1 MRLSLS
7 QKLSLGPLT
16 VAALTGLLAFG
27 YLLPRMEAEFDQ
39 QGQEIGAALPSALA
53 STLMELLAARQ
64 HAAVQSAIDNVAA
77 KSSVAYVAVIDP
89 GGKLIAVSGEF
100 RDTIRKQYPQ
110 LLTTNEGA
118 RSFQLQGEE
127 IRNLPA
133 PVRAGALGHV
143 HVGFNR
149 SEARKGLQALSLRF
163 GIVLASALLAFSLGG
178 YLFSRRLVA
187 PLLRLT
193 VAARRISEGDLRE
206 AIHVDSKDEVGQLS
220 QAFAAM
226 VVRLKDV
233 LQQLQSSTELM
244 TRSVRVLD
252 ESASDQNQ
260 MATRYATALQ
270 QTQATAQQ
278 LHQTSLVASKTAES
292 VIQVAERAD
301 ELGRTGEAAI
311 TESINGLVELRD
323 QVKEIE
329 AQINALAEHTRQIG
343 GITQTVKDLA
353 DQSHMLALNAAI
365 EAVRSGEHGK
375 GFGVVARE
383 IRSLADRSIRA
394 TSQVRDLLADVS
406 NAIANTVRITE
417 QGARRMEAGLAQ
429 IRHSGDTLRALSAI
443 VRDSSASVRQIAQ
456 TVNQQTTGIEQ
467 IFTAVIELNSLMDG
481 TLERITATSN
491 SVGSL
496 RSHSDR
502 VSQVVS
508 DYQI

>member
-1 MRLSLS
+1 
-7 QKLSLGPLT
+7 
-16 VAALTGLLAFG
+16 
-27 YLLPRMEAEFDQ
+27 
-39 QGQEIGAALPSALA
+39 
-53 STLMELLAARQ
+53 
-64 HAAVQSAIDNVAA
+64 
-77 KSSVAYVAVIDP
+77 
-89 GGKLIAVSGEF
+89 
-100 RDTIRKQYPQ
+100 
-110 LLTTNEGA
+110 
-118 RSFQLQGEE
+118 
-127 IRNLPA
+127 
-133 PVRAGALGHV
+133 
-143 HVGFNR
+143 
-149 SEARKGLQALSLRF
+149 
-163 GIVLASALLAFSLGG
+163 
-178 YLFSRRLVA
+178 
-187 PLLRLT
+187 
-193 VAARRISEGDLRE
+193 
-206 AIHVDSKDEVGQLS
+206 
-220 QAFAAM
+220 
-226 VVRLKDV
+226 V

-260 MATRYATALQ
+260 MATRYAAALQ
-270 QTQATAQQ
+270 ETQATAQE

-292 VIQVAERAD
+292 VIKVAERAD

-329 AQINALAEHTRQIG
+329 AQINALSEHTRQIG

-406 NAIANTVRITE
+406 NAISNTVRITE
-417 QGARRMEAGLAQ
+417 QGARRMEAGLSQ
-429 IRHSGDTLRALSAI
+429 VRHSGDTLRALSAI
-443 VRDSSASVRQIAQ
+443 VRDSSASVRQIAE
-456 TVNQQTTGIEQ
+456 TVNQQTAGIEQ

-481 TLERITATSN
+481 TLERITATST
-491 SVGSL
+491 SVSSL

>member
-7 QKLSLGPLT
+7 QKLSLGPLS

-27 YLLPRMEAEFDQ
+27 YLLPRMEEAFDQ
-39 QGQEIGAALPSALA
+39 QGQDIGSALPSTLA
-53 STLMELLAARQ
+53 STLMELLAAQQ
-64 HAAVQSAIDNVAA
+64 HAAVQSAIDDVAA
-77 KSSVAYVAVIDP
+77 KSRVAYVAVVDP
-89 GGKLIAVSGEF
+89 AGELIAVSGEF
-100 RDTIRKQYPQ
+100 RDTLRKQHRQ
-110 LLTTNEGA
+110 LLGGQETH
-118 RSFQLQGEE
+118 SFQLREDE
-127 IRNLPA
+127 IRDIRA
-133 PVRAGALGHV
+133 PVLEGALGYV

-149 SEARKGLQALSLRF
+149 SKAREGIQALTVRF
-163 GIVLASALLAFSLGG
+163 GLVLASALLAFSLGG

-193 VAARRISEGDLRE
+193 VAARRIAEGDLRE
-206 AIHVDSKDEVGQLS
+206 RIQVDSKDEVGQLS

-226 VVRLKDV
+226 VVRLKEV
-233 LQQLQSSTELM
+233 LAQLQSSTELM
-244 TRSVRVLD
+244 TRSVHVLD
-252 ESASDQNQ
+252 ESASDQSM
-260 MATRYATALQ
+260 MATRYAAALQ
-270 QTQATAQQ
+270 QTQATAQE
-278 LHQTSLVASKTAES
+278 LHQTSLVASETAAS
-292 VIQVAERAD
+292 VIKVAARAD
-301 ELGRTGEAAI
+301 ELGRSGEAAI

-329 AQINALAEHTRQIG
+329 AQINALSEHTRQIG

-394 TSQVRDLLADVS
+394 TSQVRDLLTDVS

-417 QGARRMEAGLAQ
+417 QGTRRMEAGLAQ
-429 IRHSGDTLRALSAI
+429 VRHSGDTLRALSSI
-443 VRDSSASVRQIAQ
+443 VRDSSASVRQIAE
-456 TVNQQTTGIEQ
+456 TVNQQTAGIEQ

-502 VSQVVS
+502 VSQVVG